1 MIEKDN
7 RHTVIIGGSS
17 GLGRVVANSFL
28 RQGHVVSVVGSRS
41 GDEVVSLESPA
52 HRYFQ
57 VDLSDEKLLTTNLS
71 KVLSPMS
78 SVNNLIFTQRYRGP
92 LAASWSGEFETSVSA
107 TRSVIDFLTEKFSGD
122 GSDAI
127 VMVGSVYGSLVGDT
141 QPLSYHVCKAA
152 LEQLVRFYAV
162 NLGKLRIRV
171 NGVIPGTFVKEESTE
186 FYRNAHGLTELQAR
200 ITPLGRMC
208 RAEEVAEVISFLCSN
223 AASFV
228 TGQNLVVDGGASLVS
243 QETIARSLLS
253 FQTSRGNGQ

>member
-17 GLGRVVANSFL
+17 GLGRVVAKLFL
-28 RQGHVVSVVGSRS
+28 RQGHVVSIVGSRS
-41 GDEVVSLESPA
+41 GDEVVNIESPQL
-52 HRYFQ
+52 RYFQ
-57 VDLSDEKLLTTNLS
+57 VDLCDEKSLKTNLREL
-71 KVLSPMS
+71 LSPS
-78 SVNNLIFTQRYRGP
+78 SRINNLIFTQRYRGP
-92 LAASWSGEFETSVSA
+92 IAASWTGEFETSVSA
-107 TRSVIDFLTEKFSGD
+107 TRSVVDFMTERFSGD

-162 NLGKLRIRV
+162 TLGKLRIRV
-171 NGVIPGTFVKEESTE
+171 NGVLPGTFVKEESTE
-186 FYRNAHGLTELQAR
+186 FYRNTPELSELHAGL
-200 ITPLGRMC
+200 TPLGRMC
-208 RAEEVAEVISFLCSN
+208 QAEEVAEVISFLCSN

-253 FQTSRGNGQ
+253 FQTSRGN